1 MKDNRLMFLFP
12 DILVATAVDCGPENN
27 ATCARDISCQP
38 TCDNFQGTGYPHA
51 CDPTVCVCNDGFIR
65 ASSDN
70 QTCIEKTQMYTKS
83 GNWNTFRFFNI

>member
-1 MKDNRLMFLFP
+1 M
-12 DILVATAVDCGPENN
+12 ATAVDCDPNENN

-38 TCDNFQGTGYPHA
+38 TCDNFQGTGCPHA

-70 QTCIEKTQMYTKS
+70 QTCIEKTQCTPSKKIGTHFVFLIS
-83 GNWNTFRFFNI
+83 KLIRI